1 MTTAYASKHN
11 VSFEEAQATKF
22 AISLEKQMKDREF
35 FTNRKL
41 TVPSTKEKRRQKII
55 ELFLSENQKTINCN

>member
-1 MTTAYASKHN
+1 
-11 VSFEEAQATKF
+11 
-22 AISLEKQMKDREF
+22 MKDREF